1 MDSKAFFKLSYGVY
15 IISTSAD
22 NKEGGCVINTLT
34 QVTSSPARL
43 SIALNKENYTLKLIE
58 TSGTFSAAVL
68 SDDVEMDLIRRF
80 GFQCGKDVKKYDGIP
95 QGRDSLNNPYPTEG
109 VCARFTC
116 RVVSSMDVGSHMIIV
131 GEVVEAEVLDSQT
144 PALTYSNYHLKK
156 NGTTPPKAPSYQADT
171 KEVTAKFMPH
181 MKIGDGFRAPALSGL
196 PHVNVAAAY
205 AAGGNTYLQHTG
217 NHFRNGYLP
226 DFNPLRPGQDTGPH
240 HFLFH
245 ICFHF
250 LGCVIENG

>member
-1 MDSKAFFKLSYGVY
+1 M
-15 IISTSAD
+15 
-22 NKEGGCVINTLT
+22 E
-34 QVTSSPARL
+34 
-43 SIALNKENYTLKLIE
+43 ENTLKLIE
-58 TSGTFSAAVL
+58 TSGTFSGVVL

-171 KEVTAKFMPH
+171 KEVTGWRCSVCGY
-181 MKIGDGFRAPALSGL
+181 ILESETL
-196 PHVNVAAAY
+196 P
-205 AAGGNTYLQHTG
+205 
-217 NHFRNGYLP
+217 P
-226 DFNPLRPGQDTGPH
+226 DF
-240 HFLFH
+240 
-245 ICFHF
+245 ICPVCGKDASYFVK
-250 LGCVIENG
+250 L

>member
-109 VCARFTC
+109 VCARFHLPC
-116 RVVSSMDVGSHMIIV
+116 CIHSMDVGSPY
-131 GEVVEAEVLDSQT
+131 D
-144 PALTYSNYHLKK
+144 YSGRGSGSRSPGFPRHRSHLFQL
-156 NGTTPPKAPSYQADT
+156 PSEEKQDHS
-171 KEVTAKFMPH
+171 AKGSF
-181 MKIGDGFRAPALSGL
+181 LSGRHKRGYGMALFCLRIYSESETL
-196 PHVNVAAAY
+196 P
-205 AAGGNTYLQHTG
+205 
-217 NHFRNGYLP
+217 P
-226 DFNPLRPGQDTGPH
+226 DFICPVCGKDASYFVKLVAPL
-240 HFLFH
+240 LFH
-245 ICFHF
+245 YLNHCKIP
-250 LGCVIENG
+250 

>member
-1 MDSKAFFKLSYGVY
+1 MIQYKYLTYYQLYVVKSNYSRKGKRNTGGVHFMDSKAFFKLSYGVY

-109 VCARFTC
+109 VCARFT
-116 RVVSSMDVGSHMIIV
+116 
-131 GEVVEAEVLDSQT
+131 
-144 PALTYSNYHLKK
+144 
-156 NGTTPPKAPSYQADT
+156 
-171 KEVTAKFMPH
+171 
-181 MKIGDGFRAPALSGL
+181 
-196 PHVNVAAAY
+196 
-205 AAGGNTYLQHTG
+205 
-217 NHFRNGYLP
+217 
-226 DFNPLRPGQDTGPH
+226 
-240 HFLFH
+240 
-245 ICFHF
+245 
-250 LGCVIENG
+250 

>member
-131 GEVVEAEVLDSQT
+131 GEVVEAEVLDS
-144 PALTYSNYHLKK
+144 HLFQL
-156 NGTTPPKAPSYQADT
+156 PSEEKRDHS
-171 KEVTAKFMPH
+171 AKGSF
-181 MKIGDGFRAPALSGL
+181 LSGRHKRGYGMAL
-196 PHVNVAAAY
+196 FCLRIYSGVRDIAA
-205 AAGGNTYLQHTG
+205 
-217 NHFRNGYLP
+217 
-226 DFNPLRPGQDTGPH
+226 
-240 HFLFH
+240 
-245 ICFHF
+245 
-250 LGCVIENG
+250 